1 VPDPELRKDEE
12 TRPLALHRAGLG
24 RADERRHRH
33 GPKTEDRL
41 DLRRRAR
48 ENSAWV
54 RSVLLAA

>member
-1 VPDPELRKDEE
+1 MSVV
-12 TRPLALHRAGLG
+12 TG
-24 RADERRHRH
+24 H

-54 RSVLLAA
+54 RQVLLAA